1 MNPVVPQA
9 VSTSLLQYGVVG
21 LIALLLGYFAWT
33 QYKRLVEK
41 NDKLEEKVDKLQ
53 QEMMEILVE
62 ERDRMSKLITD
73 NTTALQEL
81 QKTIVTYIV
90 SSNRNNQNNSL

>member
-1 MNPVVPQA
+1 MTFLDIQPDTIN
-9 VSTSLLQYGVVG
+9 SSFMQYGLLG
-21 LIALLLGYFAWT
+21 IIALALSYFAWN
-33 QYKRLVEK
+33 QYQRLVEK
-41 NDKLEEKVDKLQ
+41 NDKLEEKVDRLQ
-53 QEMMEILVE
+53 EEMMSILVE

-90 SSNRNNQNNSL
+90 SQNSK

>member
-1 MNPVVPQA
+1 MIFLQVQTETI
-9 VSTSLLQYGVVG
+9 TSSFMQYGLLG
-21 LIALLLGYFAWT
+21 IIALTLSYFAWS
-33 QYKRLVEK
+33 QYQRLLEK

-53 QEMMEILVE
+53 DEMMAILVE

-81 QKTIVTYIV
+81 QKTIVTFIV
-90 SSNRNNQNNSL
+90 SQNKK

>member
-1 MNPVVPQA
+1 MNPTVPQV
-9 VSTSLLQYGVVG
+9 VSTSFLQYGVVG
-21 LIALLLGYFAWT
+21 LLALLLGYFAWT

-41 NDKLEEKVDKLQ
+41 NDKLEIKVDKLQ

-62 ERDRMSKLITD
+62 ERDRMSKLIND
-73 NTTALQEL
+73 NTIALQEL

-90 SSNRNNQNNSL
+90 SNNRNQNNSL

>member
-1 MNPVVPQA
+1 MNPAVPQV

-41 NDKLEEKVDKLQ
+41 NDKLEQKVDKLQ

-73 NTTALQEL
+73 NTIALQEL